1 MTVILQRLLHWN
13 GCSCA
18 FTHKLAL
25 STLFFKDCSH
35 TGVIRLL
42 QRKKSLKGIITTS
55 ASAFK
60 THTLLTVPS
69 WQETSGWKWKIR
81 HQAGFS
87 VTVRDTSLPCW
98 SDFSLTESP
107 RTDVGLA
114 HFLLSNTDTHSL
126 RLSFM
131 KLPVLVY
138 ICSVVTTSL
147 VMGVNEKMSI
157 TSFGLWEL
165 RIFQPPYW
173 VGSMVPTQYGGAW
186 WCLLKKQLKME
197 LPMKSTP
204 KDIVPSCFISLNSPL
219 WRRLPVF
226 SLLADLLEPSINK
239 GTQTS
244 LLQVSSSPLYV
255 KVFGESL
262 RKRFA
267 IFYWI
272 VWPWGLFSPQWF
284 QVLSLGSNP

>member
-165 RIFQPPYW
+165 RIWRSLVVSAQEAVENGVAHEIYPQRH
-173 VGSMVPTQYGGAW
+173 SAQ
-186 WCLLKKQLKME
+186 LLHFSQQSSVT
-197 LPMKSTP
+197 STP
-204 KDIVPSCFISLNSPL
+204 CVFTSCRLTWAQHKQRYTDFPTASLFKPFI
-219 WRRLPVF
+219 R
-226 SLLADLLEPSINK
+226 
-239 GTQTS
+239 
-244 LLQVSSSPLYV
+244 
-255 KVFGESL
+255 
-262 RKRFA
+262 
-267 IFYWI
+267 
-272 VWPWGLFSPQWF
+272 
-284 QVLSLGSNP
+284 